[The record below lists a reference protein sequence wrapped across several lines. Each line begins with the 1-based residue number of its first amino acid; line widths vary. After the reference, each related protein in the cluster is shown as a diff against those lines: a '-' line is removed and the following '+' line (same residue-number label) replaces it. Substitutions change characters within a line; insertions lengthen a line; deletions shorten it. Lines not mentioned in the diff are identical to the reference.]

1 MPPITV
7 LIADDDQDLME
18 GLRWYLE
25 DAGFAV
31 RVAESG
37 TSALALFRE
46 FRPEVVILDIM
57 MPGMDG
63 VQVCEEIR
71 RDSDAFIL
79 MLSARD
85 GELDKVR
92 ALQKGADDYVTKPFY
107 ASELAARIQAHLRR
121 TRRQRPAEEM
131 IRWQGLEINP
141 AEYRVQVHGAPL
153 TLSATEFN
161 LLMTFIRRPRVVFS
175 REQLVPVIW
184 GDDFYGELRLVDN
197 HIYRLR
203 EKLIQAGL
211 DPCPITTVRGVG
223 YAFRP
228 DA

>member
-1 MPPITV
+1 MTTRV
-7 LIADDDQDLME
+7 LIADDDQDLVE

-25 DAGFAV
+25 AAAFTV
-31 RVAESG
+31 LVAENG
-37 TSALALFRE
+37 VDALALFRRE
-46 FRPEVVILDIM
+46 RPQVVILDIM

-63 VQVCEEIR
+63 LQVCTEIR
-71 RDSDAFIL
+71 RESDAFII

-92 ALQKGADDYVTKPFY
+92 ALQQGADDYVTKPFY
-107 ASELAARIQAHLRR
+107 ASELAARIQALLRR
-121 TRRQRPAEEM
+121 AQRHTAQSAV
-131 IRWQGLEINP
+131 RWQGLAVYPEERRATVNE
-141 AEYRVQVHGAPL
+141 AEVA
-153 TLSATEFN
+153 LSTSEFN
-161 LLMTFIRRPRVVFS
+161 VLAALVQRPRVVFS
-175 REQLVPVIW
+175 REQLVPIIW

-203 EKLIQAGL
+203 EKLMEAGL
-211 DPCPITTVRGVG
+211 DPCPIATVRGVG